1 MDDTSKQRACRLAAQ
16 LVIAE
21 HLAEDE
27 GAGHAGG
34 RLRMAISAAA
44 GNAYSLARSL
54 GVADEE
60 IQSEA
65 EALREHK
72 AYQ

>member
-1 MDDTSKQRACRLAAQ
+1 MDDTTKQRACRLAAQ

-27 GAGHAGG
+27 GAGQAGS
-34 RLRMAISAAA
+34 RLRMAISTAA
-44 GNAYSLARSL
+44 GNAHSLARSL
-54 GVADEE
+54 GVPDEE
-60 IQSEA
+60 IRSEA